1 MAGSFHVE
9 VVSAERS
16 LWSGDASEVYA
27 RSLEGE
33 IGILPGHQP
42 ALLAL
47 DIAPVK
53 IKQEDGTVTRVAV
66 HRGFL
71 YFRPDTGLIVLAD
84 MADLSTDVDL
94 TAEEARVR
102 ELEQRLARED
112 DQDAR
117 DELRR
122 AETRVSVARD

>member
-1 MAGSFHVE
+1 MATFHVE

-16 LWSGDASEVYA
+16 LWSGEASEVYA
-27 RSLEGE
+27 RSLDGE

-102 ELEQRLARED
+102 ELEQRLGRED
-112 DQDAR
+112 DRDAR

>member
-1 MAGSFHVE
+1 MAATFHVE

>member
-1 MAGSFHVE
+1 MATFHVE

-16 LWSGDASEVYA
+16 LWSGEASEVYA
-27 RSLEGE
+27 RSLDGE

-102 ELEQRLARED
+102 ELEQRLGRED
-112 DQDAR
+112 DRESR

-122 AETRVSVARD
+122 AETRVSVARE